1 MSTRDREPQ
10 ERRRAP
16 LAHQG
21 GRVETRGDERVA
33 RALEAAL
40 DASADERD
48 TLTHGF
54 HAYPA
59 RMHPRIAAVALDAFA
74 REDDL
79 VLDPFCGSGTVL
91 VEARIRGLDSTG
103 VDLNPLALR
112 IAEVKTDR
120 RDAESRERF
129 RRTLLDVGARSEA
142 RVRARTYA
150 RAPLS
155 REDAS
160 WYAPHVLKE
169 LAGLRQEILAVGDER
184 DRRALE
190 IVMSSLL
197 VKLSLQRADTTE
209 RATDKRIRKGL
220 STEMFVRKGEELV
233 DRWEALDDACPAR
246 SPAPELLWAS
256 AADLPPVQGDR
267 FGLVLSSPPYGGTYD
282 YVDHHARRYAWLG
295 LDPEP
300 LRRGELGA
308 RRRLRDGRDL
318 RTWDAEVV
326 AFLESLRR
334 VVRTDAL
341 ALLLVGDGQL
351 GERRVDAANQLAGLG
366 PDAGWAPL
374 AAASQLRPDWTG
386 REPRREHLVA
396 LRAVR

>member
-1 MSTRDREPQ
+1 ME
-10 ERRRAP
+10 
-16 LAHQG
+16 L
-21 GRVETRGDERVA
+21 RGDDDVA
-33 RALEAAL
+33 RALAAAL
-40 DASADERD
+40 DASAAERD

-59 RMHPRIAAVALDAFA
+59 RMHPSIAAVALDAFA
-74 REDDL
+74 RSGDL

-91 VEARIRGLDSTG
+91 VEARLRGLESTG
-103 VDLNPLALR
+103 IDLNPLALR

-129 RRTLLDVGARSEA
+129 HRTLLDVAARSEA

-169 LAGLRQEILAVGDER
+169 LAGLRQEILAVGHTR

-220 STEMFVRKGEELV
+220 STELFVRKGEELV
-233 DRWEALDDACPAR
+233 ERWEALDAACPAR
-246 SPAPELLWAS
+246 SPIPELVWEN
-256 AADLPPVQGDR
+256 AADLPALQGDR

-282 YVDHHARRYAWLG
+282 YVDHHARRYAWLD

-308 RRRLRDGRDL
+308 RRRLRSEHDL
-318 RTWDAEVV
+318 RHWDGEVL
-326 AFLESLRR
+326 AFLNSLRR
-334 VVRTDAL
+334 VVRLDAF

-351 GERRVDAANQLAGLG
+351 GDRRVDAAAQLAGLG
-366 PDAGWAPL
+366 PDAGWVAV

-396 LRAVR
+396 LRPAR